1 MYSILLLRILIRAPT
16 EQPPP
21 PNGCGFSKA
30 KSPRCLQCFPP
41 GPGHHHEMAFGLQ
54 EIKLAR
60 SGAISGWIVLIV
72 AKDDLNYL
80 TRPLLLFQ
88 NVIEGIES
96 PVQLP
101 N

>member
-1 MYSILLLRILIRAPT
+1 
-16 EQPPP
+16 
-21 PNGCGFSKA
+21 
-30 KSPRCLQCFPP
+30 
-41 GPGHHHEMAFGLQ
+41 MAFGLQ

-80 TRPLLLFQ
+80 TRSLLLFQ